1 MIKKIL
7 ILLLLMLPFN
17 IHALSDNNPIRIYVF
32 YSETCPHCAN
42 LEEVLDEIKI
52 DYPNIEVLKYEVI
65 KNKENRTYL
74 AEARNLL
81 HSQSTGVPFTVI
93 GTKSIVGFSKNS
105 GKIQLLDII
114 RVYDQNLNYYDPLG
128 EYLGIIEKSGTL
140 TYEDLL
146 NQETDNSSLIDIPL
160 IGAIDTKNLS
170 LPVIAILIGIID
182 GFNPCALWVLLF
194 LISFM
199 LGVNNRKRMF
209 ILGTT
214 FIVTSALVY
223 ALFMIAWLNISIL
236 MASIIWLR
244 LLISLIAITGGII
257 NLRSYIKSKD
267 AGCNV
272 VDEKKRNKVIN
283 SIKKYVLEKHF
294 IIAILGIITVAISV
308 NFIEMACSAGLPLVF
323 TNILALNNLSTFS
336 YVFYI
341 GLYLLFF
348 ILDDLIIFT
357 IAMFTLK
364 LKGSSNKYVKYSH
377 LIGGILMILIGLLLL
392 FKPEWLA
399 FNFK

>member
-32 YSETCPHCAN
+32 YSETCPHCTN
-42 LEEVLDEIKI
+42 LEEALDEIKI

-128 EYLGIIEKSGTL
+128 EYLEIIEKSGTL